1 MSEKNQVDQEKL
13 AEEWAKALAEEGIMD
28 EKEIAKPDQ
37 EGNAEQETKPEGE
50 IDQDK
55 LAEEWAKALAEEE
68 EKKLTEEKEKK
79 KQSYAVQDVKFK
91 DITGE
96 ANKATSE
103 TQRDIEFIEFWM
115 LDPFIYDENENLTKA
130 ALGFLRSAQATE
142 KDIYFLPTPKGEKI
156 AVKIE
161 KKGKS
166 AETIL
171 KDIIKESIKKIEFP
185 KAMRWGENKLSW
197 ARPLRWLLVLFG
209 PDVISMEIAGVVSGK
224 ISYGNR
230 FQNLENAIE
239 IDLPA
244 EYEEKLSSVFV
255 IADRKKR
262 KSIIAAQMREI
273 FQTGEE
279 EVVEDKKLLEIVT
292 DLAEFPTA
300 VSAKFEKKYL

>member
-103 TQRDIEFIEFWM
+103 TQRDIEFI
-115 LDPFIYDENENLTKA
+115 LDIPL
-130 ALGFLRSAQATE
+130 S
-142 KDIYFLPTPKGEKI
+142 
-156 AVKIE
+156 V
-161 KKGKS
+161 S
-166 AETIL
+166 AELGRSKLLINDLLQLGQGSVIELDKLAGEPLEIL
-171 KDIIKESIKKIEFP
+171 VNGKLVARGEAVVINEKYGVRLTDIISP
-185 KAMRWGENKLSW
+185 
-197 ARPLRWLLVLFG
+197 
-209 PDVISMEIAGVVSGK
+209 MERVKQLG
-224 ISYGNR
+224 
-230 FQNLENAIE
+230 
-239 IDLPA
+239 
-244 EYEEKLSSVFV
+244 
-255 IADRKKR
+255 
-262 KSIIAAQMREI
+262 
-273 FQTGEE
+273 
-279 EVVEDKKLLEIVT
+279 
-292 DLAEFPTA
+292 
-300 VSAKFEKKYL
+300 